1 MTPLQYSLELLT
13 TASSLQAIQMYT
25 DVVLRLLQLSELDI
39 TNNGISGPVP
49 LYLAILS
56 SQPQIIMTIICKGTS
71 KLSQQHIEGALD
83 TMKHYKGSEESRLE
97 IVSCLKGLTVNDSPQ
112 SLQEL
117 SRAVIRRTMSRRLS
131 ATEKLPCPNH
141 IKRFILLA
149 NFDWVQQ
156 CQNDADGLHE
166 ADISALQELNTK
178 NPQRL
183 QAETFLKYC

>member
-13 TASSLQAIQMYT
+13 TASSLQATQMYT

-56 SQPQIIMTIICKGTS
+56 SQPQIIMTIICKGTC

-83 TMKHYKGSEESRLE
+83 TMKHYKGSEEPRLE

-149 NFDWVQQ
+149 NFDWVQIGR
-156 CQNDADGLHE
+156 AHV
-166 ADISALQELNTK
+166 
-178 NPQRL
+178 
-183 QAETFLKYC
+183 